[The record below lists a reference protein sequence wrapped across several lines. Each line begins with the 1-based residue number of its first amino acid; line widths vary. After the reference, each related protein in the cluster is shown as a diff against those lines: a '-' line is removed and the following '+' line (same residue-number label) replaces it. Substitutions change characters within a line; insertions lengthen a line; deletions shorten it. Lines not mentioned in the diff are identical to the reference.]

1 MNETQKLNDKK
12 YSIKVVSMRTGLSAH
27 AIRAWERRYNAVSPN
42 RDSNNRRYYTEEDI
56 IRLTLLKRATDAG
69 FGISQLVASTD
80 EELNELISS
89 MNVIDLPV
97 KSKLPENTS
106 EPSVTV
112 SDMTYENYIDS
123 FMSALEQMDSK
134 TLENILIQAEAD
146 YGLNSTIEN
155 LIVPLMEVLGEGW
168 RKGKLRISHE
178 HLASHVIRTF
188 LGGVLA
194 SHKSYPGAPNV
205 LVTTPADQWH
215 DIGALIIAVTA
226 ASEGWN
232 VTYLGANLPSEEI
245 AGAVKQNNCKAVIL
259 SIVYPEDDPL
269 LVQEI
274 RKLRKSI
281 SSTVAIIVGGRASL
295 SYKPVLDEIGAV
307 RVDSLYKIRTS
318 LESLRSK
325 K

>member
-1 MNETQKLNDKK
+1 MSKPEQIEDKK

-27 AIRAWERRYNAVSPN
+27 AIRAWERRYNAVSPK
-42 RDSNNRRYYTEEDI
+42 RDSNNRRYYTEDDI
-56 IRLTLLKRATDAG
+56 ERLSLLKRATDAG
-69 FGISQLVASTD
+69 FGISQLVASSD
-80 EELNELISS
+80 EELKDLISS

-97 KSKLPENTS
+97 KTNRSQNEVIVNVPNS
-106 EPSVTV
+106 
-112 SDMTYENYIDS
+112 TYENYVES
-123 FMSALEQMDSK
+123 FMNALEQMDSK
-134 TLENILIQAEAD
+134 TLENVLIQSETD
-146 YGLNSTIEN
+146 YGLNGMIEN
-155 LIVPLMEVLGEGW
+155 VLVPLMEEIGEGW
-168 RKGKLRISHE
+168 RKGNLRISHE

-194 SHKSYPGAPNV
+194 THKSSPSAPNV
-205 LVTTPADQWH
+205 LVTTPTDQWH

-245 AGAVKQNNCKAVIL
+245 AGSVKQNNCRAVIL
-259 SIVYPEDDPL
+259 SIIYPEDDPV

-274 RKLRKSI
+274 RKLKRSLPDN
-281 SSTVAIIVGGRASL
+281 VAIVTGGRASA
-295 SYKPVLDEIGAV
+295 SYRKVLDEIGALQ
-307 RVDSLYKIRTS
+307 VDSLYNIRTT

>member
-1 MNETQKLNDKK
+1 MHKK
-12 YSIKVVSMRTGLSAH
+12 YSIKVVSLKTGLSAH
-27 AIRAWERRYNAVSPN
+27 AIRAWERRYNAVTPK

-56 IRLTLLKRATDAG
+56 HRLTLLKRATDAG
-69 FGISQLVASTD
+69 FAIGQVVGSSDD
-80 EELNELISS
+80 ELKELIDS

-97 KSKLPENTS
+97 KRDNIGSELRMNVNETSFENCV
-106 EPSVTV
+106 EG
-112 SDMTYENYIDS
+112 

-134 TLENILIQAEAD
+134 TLENILIQSETD
-146 YGLNSTIEN
+146 YGLNGMIEN
-155 LIVPLMEVLGEGW
+155 VMVPLVEEIGEGW

-194 SHKSYPGAPNV
+194 SNKNTFGAPNV
-205 LVTTPADQWH
+205 LVTTPSDQWH

-232 VTYLGANLPSEEI
+232 VTYLGANLPAEEI
-245 AGAVKQNNCKAVIL
+245 AGSAKQNNCKAVIL
-259 SIVYPEDDPL
+259 SIVYPEDDPT

-274 RKLRKSI
+274 RKLRRSLPDNVSI
-281 SSTVAIIVGGRASL
+281 IAGGRASV
-295 SYKPVLDEIGAV
+295 SYSQVLDEVGAR
-307 RVDSLYKIRTS
+307 RVSSLYEIRTT

-325 K
+325 T

>member
-1 MNETQKLNDKK
+1 MNKK
-12 YSIKVVSMRTGLSAH
+12 YSMKVVSMKTGLSAH
-27 AIRAWERRYNAVSPN
+27 AIRAWERRYNAVSPK
-42 RDSNNRRYYTEEDI
+42 RDENNRRYYTEEDI
-56 IRLTLLKRATDAG
+56 DRLLLLKKVTDAG
-69 FGISQLVASTD
+69 FGISQVVNSTE
-80 EELNELISS
+80 EELKNLIDT

-97 KSKLPENTS
+97 KRDETPKDSKINVPEIS
-106 EPSVTV
+106 
-112 SDMTYENYIDS
+112 YENYVES
-123 FMSALEQMDSK
+123 FMNALEQMDSK
-134 TLENILIQAEAD
+134 MLENVLINAETD
-146 YGLNSTIEN
+146 YGINGVIEN
-155 LIVPLMEVLGEGW
+155 VLVPLMEEIGEGW
-168 RKGKLRISHE
+168 RKGNLRISHE
-178 HLASHVIRTF
+178 HLASHVIRTY
-188 LGGVLA
+188 LGSLLA
-194 SHKSYPGAPNV
+194 SHKSSPSAPNV

-259 SIVYPEDDPL
+259 SIVYPEDDPV

-274 RKLRKSI
+274 RKLKRSI
-281 SSTVAIIVGGRASL
+281 PDNVSIIVGGRASE
-295 SYKPVLDEIGAV
+295 SYKKVLDEIDAV